1 MTPLR
6 ANPRWSFVLL
16 VGVTLFVATRVT
28 INGTP
33 QGAPGQ
39 GPPAPG
45 GRGAPGFPAQQR
57 PPGDPAVVE
66 RGKQVYGI
74 SCRACHGADLR
85 GGDLG
90 GPNLLRSPVMLNDAN
105 GERLLP
111 IIRGGR
117 ADAGMPGIDLT
128 ADDVTAVANYIH
140 SVLASARSQ
149 GAPPEGAS
157 LSLNVL
163 VGDAAAGEGYYKA
176 TCASCHS
183 TTGDLQGLATRVPD
197 PMQLQ
202 NLWVGGGRRAGGAA
216 RGAAPEDDAPPSRR
230 AVTTATVTP
239 ASGPP
244 VHRRLD
250 RIDDF
255 TVTLILADG
264 TRRTFRRVGDVP
276 EIQINDPLAA
286 HKALLERYTDADMH
300 NVTAFLMTVK

>member
-1 MTPLR
+1 MMPLR

-16 VGVTLFVATRVT
+16 VGVTLFVVTRVT
-28 INGTP
+28 ITGTP

-39 GPPAPG
+39 APPAPG
-45 GRGAPGFPAQQR
+45 GRGVTVFPAQQR
-57 PPGDPAVVE
+57 PPGDPAVIE

-74 SCRACHGADLR
+74 SCRSCHGADLR
-85 GGDLG
+85 GGDMG
-90 GPNLLRSPVMLNDAN
+90 GPNLLRSAVMLNDAN

-111 IIRGGR
+111 ILRGAR
-117 ADAGMPGIDLT
+117 ADAGMPAIDLT
-128 ADDVTAVANYIH
+128 ADDVIAVANYIH
-140 SVLASARSQ
+140 SVLATARPQ
-149 GAPPEGAS
+149 GAPPESPS
-157 LSLNVL
+157 LSLDVL
-163 VGDAAAGEGYYKA
+163 VGDAAAGEAYFKA

-202 NLWVGGGRRAGGAA
+202 NLWVGGGRRSGAG

-244 VHRRLD
+244 VDGRLE

-255 TVTLILADG
+255 TVTLILVDG
-264 TRRTFRRVGDVP
+264 TRRTFRRIGDVP
-276 EIQINDPLAA
+276 KIEISDPLAT

-300 NVTAFLMTVK
+300 NVTAFLTTLK